1 MPALILLLLIALII
15 FGVNRLWKKLIRFE
29 TVYEYQTG
37 LLYKDGKLIK
47 TLTGG
52 RHLIFPPRQY
62 LRLFDTRKLS
72 LSVSNQEILCSDNLS
87 LKLSATIVYRIDNA
101 TLVTNSSS
109 NYIDLLHLDI
119 QMILRDLITPLKL
132 EEVLS
137 KRNELTSEF
146 TSKIQNEAEKLGI
159 VVEKGTIRDIVFPP
173 EIKRIYSLVAQ
184 AEKEGQASLAK
195 ARGEMAALRS
205 LANASRLL
213 DDHPSLLALRTL
225 QQLGETGG
233 RSGNGQTV
241 VLAIPGLTPSIN
253 HQQPVPAESKTEG
266 KSL

>member
-1 MPALILLLLIALII
+1 MQALILLLLIALII
-15 FGVNRLWKKLIRFE
+15 FGLNRLWKKLIRLE
-29 TVYEYQTG
+29 TVYEYQVG
-37 LLYKDGKLIK
+37 LLYKDGKLVK
-47 TLTGG
+47 TLTAG
-52 RHLIFPPRQY
+52 RHLIFPPRQN
-62 LRLFDTRKLS
+62 LRLFDTRKLT
-72 LSVSNQEILCSDNLS
+72 LSVSNQEILCIDNLS

-101 TLVTNSSS
+101 SLVTNSSS

-132 EEVLS
+132 EEVLR

-146 TSKIQNEAEKLGI
+146 TTKMQKEAERLGI

-233 RSGNGQTV
+233 RSGNGQTI

-253 HQQPVPAESKTEG
+253 SQQLVPAQSKAEG
-266 KSL
+266 KNL

>member
-1 MPALILLLLIALII
+1 L
-15 FGVNRLWKKLIRFE
+15 KLI
-29 TVYEYQTG
+29 
-37 LLYKDGKLIK
+37 
-47 TLTGG
+47 
-52 RHLIFPPRQY
+52 
-62 LRLFDTRKLS
+62 DTRKQS
-72 LSVSNQEILCSDNLS
+72 LSVSNQEILCHDNLA
-87 LKLSATIVYRIDNA
+87 LKASATIVYRIDNA
-101 TLVTNSSS
+101 ALAINSSV

-119 QMILRDLITPLKL
+119 QMIMRELITPLKL

-146 TSKIQNEAEKLGI
+146 TSKIQKEAERLGL
-159 VVEKGTIRDIVFPP
+159 VVEKGTIRDINFPP

-225 QQLGETGG
+225 QQLGETGS
-233 RSGNGQTV
+233 RSGNGQTI
-241 VLAIPGLTPSIN
+241 VLAIPGLASSAS
-253 HQQPVPAESKTEG
+253 HQQTVPAEGKTEG
-266 KSL
+266 KNL